1 MNKQEFLEELTEI
14 MQLDETITEDAV
26 LTEFSEWDSMAYLGA
41 ISFFDIE
48 FGKEVPIEEL
58 KKITTVAQL
67 ISAYG
72 EGLEES

>member
-26 LTEFSEWDSMAYLGA
+26 LTEFPEWDSMAYLGT
-41 ISFFDIE
+41 ISFFDME
-48 FGKEVPIEEL
+48 FGKEVPVEEL

-72 EGLEES
+72 ADLEG